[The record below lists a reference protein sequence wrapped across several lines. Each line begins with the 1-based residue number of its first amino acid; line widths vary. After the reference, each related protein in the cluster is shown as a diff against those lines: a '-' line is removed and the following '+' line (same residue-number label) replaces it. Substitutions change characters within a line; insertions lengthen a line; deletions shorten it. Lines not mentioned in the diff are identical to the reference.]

1 MSCIKIF
8 TIRPVIEVNLT
19 GQDIDDIMA
28 TALEGGINS
37 WCRKAEVVGKYLGK
51 YASEQISRGGSL
63 LLYDA
68 ESPKK
73 WKLTLDNFLV
83 GIKLYFEQ
91 GSHVS
96 IEDNKID
103 PCDFDAGDADVII
116 QFALFGKQIFS

>member
-1 MSCIKIF
+1 MSSIKTF
-8 TIRPVIEVNLT
+8 TVRPSIEVNLT
-19 GQDIDDIMA
+19 EKDIDDIMA
-28 TALEGGINS
+28 TALEGGVNA
-37 WCRKAEVVGKYLGK
+37 WCRKAEVVGKYLGE

-73 WKLTLDNFLV
+73 WKLTLGNFLV

-91 GSHVS
+91 GCHVS